1 VTADKLIAFTGY
13 QFTSQELLDQALT
26 HRSHSRSV
34 NNERLE
40 FLGDSVL
47 NLIISNFIYRRFESA
62 SEGRLSRIRASLVK
76 QETLAR
82 VARKIGLGDHIYLGG
97 GELKSGGF
105 RRASILSDALE
116 ALIAAIYLD
125 SDYLQAEK
133 VVLLLFDDLLQAVDV
148 GSSLKDS
155 KTKLQEY
162 LQGRQNSLPLYR
174 VVHTSGKSHDQV
186 FTVSCELGDIGLHS
200 EGKGSS
206 RKQAEQQA
214 AHNILQMLGVY
225 RT

>member
-1 VTADKLIAFTGY
+1 MTTDKLIAFTGY
-13 QFTSQELLDQALT
+13 QFNSEELLEQALT
-26 HRSHSRSV
+26 HRSHSRNE

-47 NLIISNFIYRRFESA
+47 NLIISNFIYRRFEDA

-76 QETLAR
+76 QDTLAG
-82 VARKIGLGDHIYLGG
+82 VAREIGLGDHIRLGG

-105 RRASILSDALE
+105 RRASILSDVLE

-133 VVLLLFDDLLQAVDV
+133 VVLRLFDDLLQAVDV
-148 GSSLKDS
+148 DSSMKDA

-162 LQGRQNSLPLYR
+162 LQGRQKPLPDYQ
-174 VVHTSGKSHDQV
+174 VMQTSGKSHDQV
-186 FTVSCELGDIGLHS
+186 FTVSCEVGDLDLHS
-200 EGKGSS
+200 EGRGSS
-206 RKQAEQQA
+206 RKKAEQQA
-214 AHNILQMLGVY
+214 ADNLLQMLEL
-225 RT
+225 